1 MIHDVIERFR
11 YRFELWRRERRD
23 DSFWRP
29 SSPGE
34 ASSRFDDSKCR
45 TIVKESTVRSIGR
58 SISVYFG
65 IIIIA
70 TQISR
75 MIGRFMPST
84 RFDVAIVLLVFVG
97 LWTLMSLFFHIDLY
111 KARKQYRQQ
120 QATKS
125 SNQPLQLTAD
135 RRDDP
140 VSIHEPP
147 YTPSFPPFRQ
157 R

>member
-1 MIHDVIERFR
+1 M
-11 YRFELWRRERRD
+11 
-23 DSFWRP
+23 
-29 SSPGE
+29 
-34 ASSRFDDSKCR
+34 FDDPKYR
-45 TIVKESTVRSIGR
+45 TIVTESTVHSIGR

-75 MIGRFMPST
+75 MIGSFMPSA
-84 RFDVAIVLLVFVG
+84 RFDVAIVLLVFIG

-111 KARKQYRQQ
+111 KARKQDRQQ
-120 QATKS
+120 QATNS

-147 YTPSFPPFRQ
+147 YTPSFPRFVSGS
-157 R
+157 